1 MYKKQTLGKKIDM
14 FFEDVFWISYILFIV
29 LTPVAAVVLTAVG
42 LYTTFFG

>member
-42 LYTTFFG
+42 LYTTFFA